1 MQALSALN
9 QTGPKCWI
17 EDLDIRA
24 PMAICV
30 LTSLSSIGLSNTVAI
45 AIVWA
50 VSFLYFLSLK
60 RIKTVVMSYLAMAG
74 MTAMAVICVMILL
87 FFFPALGEKLTA
99 MTLVIPCV
107 RICILLNVILP
118 LALTCRVNRMLSA
131 LESMHLPFF
140 LFLPMAVI
148 IRFIPT
154 FSNDIQQVWEALKIR
169 GVRPSV
175 ANFLRHP
182 VMMMRLLVAPV
193 IFRSLKTAEQL
204 GIAAELKGI
213 SAQTKG
219 QAPMES
225 TWSNNDTLVV
235 SVAVITL
242 VLAFSYQIFVG

>member
-1 MQALSALN
+1 
-9 QTGPKCWI
+9 
-17 EDLDIRA
+17 
-24 PMAICV
+24 
-30 LTSLSSIGLSNTVAI
+30 
-45 AIVWA
+45 
-50 VSFLYFLSLK
+50 
-60 RIKTVVMSYLAMAG
+60 
-74 MTAMAVICVMILL
+74 
-87 FFFPALGEKLTA
+87 
-99 MTLVIPCV
+99 
-107 RICILLNVILP
+107 
-118 LALTCRVNRMLSA
+118 MLSA

-175 ANFLRHP
+175 ANFFRHP
-182 VMMMRLLVAPV
+182 IMMMRLLVAPV

-219 QAPMES
+219 QAPMDS

-242 VLAFSYQIFVG
+242 VTAFSYQIFVG